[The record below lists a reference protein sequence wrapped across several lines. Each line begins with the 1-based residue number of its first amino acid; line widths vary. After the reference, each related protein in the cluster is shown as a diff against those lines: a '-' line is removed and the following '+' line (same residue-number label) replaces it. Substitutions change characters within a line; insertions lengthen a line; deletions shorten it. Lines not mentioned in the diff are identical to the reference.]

1 MIIDFG
7 VAPQWNVVNSLTQ
20 GETLDRIQRLTQR
33 HHELYVARGHAIER
47 REVAH
52 SPKEDPWVQEVIN
65 VEAALEILWVR
76 RRAEIR
82 G

>member
-20 GETLDRIQRLTQR
+20 GEALDRIQRLTQR
-33 HHELYVARGHAIER
+33 HHELYVERGHAIAR
-47 REVAH
+47 REVPH
-52 SPKEDPWVQEVIN
+52 NPKEDPWVQEVVNI
-65 VEAALEILWVR
+65 EAALEILWVR

-82 G
+82 